1 MPSVHNKNEAPSLEE
16 ASPVVLFQMM
26 NYYKRRM
33 ELAEA
38 QCESERKRMR
48 VMRETHAEQM
58 AHQQHLLHEQIAAN
72 REFAIAN
79 RRGAEMIITKHHAGM
94 RIVSCL
100 DDLLSAVDL
109 VRDTF
114 TSDFQL
120 GLEYINGEA
129 HRVRGRAEM
138 ALELF
143 TRAGDEEA
151 DEEIDLTVYD
161 EIIDLTGDTT
171 EEEREEEDEEAHPE
185 EEEEL

>member
-1 MPSVHNKNEAPSLEE
+1 MPNAHNKNEAPSLEE
-16 ASPVVLFQMM
+16 ANPVVLFQMM
-26 NYYKRRM
+26 NFYKRRM

-38 QCESERKRMR
+38 ECESARKRMR
-48 VMRETHAEQM
+48 TMRESHAEQM

-94 RIVSCL
+94 RIVHCL
-100 DDLLSAVDL
+100 DELLSAVDL

-114 TSDFQL
+114 TSDYQL

-129 HRVRGRAEM
+129 HRVRGRAET

-143 TRAGDEEA
+143 TRAGDERA

-171 EEEREEEDEEAHPE
+171 EDEREEEDEEAHPE
-185 EEEEL
+185 EEEL